1 MRIYL
6 VGYMGC
12 GKSTLGLNLAKSLG
26 LSFIDLDKYI
36 EERNCRTVPQLFEE
50 LGESG
55 FRNKERQALEEVSQF
70 SDVVIATGGGAPCF
84 FDNMELM
91 NATGITLFMDIDPAI
106 LAERLLKSKTDRPLI
121 RGKNREQLVHFITE
135 TLQKRV
141 PFYSKAQ
148 IRITRPDEA
157 VAIASRE
164 IAIIAGQQ
172 IKK

>member
-26 LSFIDLDKYI
+26 LTFIDLDKFI
-36 EERNCRTVPQLFEE
+36 EERNCKTVPQLFEE
-50 LGESG
+50 LGEPG
-55 FRNKERQALEEVSQF
+55 FRKKERQALEEVSQF
-70 SDVVIATGGGAPCF
+70 NDVVIATGGGAPCF

-121 RGKNREQLVHFITE
+121 RGKNQEQLVGFITE
-135 TLQKRV
+135 SLQKRY
-141 PFYSKAQ
+141 PFYSKA
-148 IRITRPDEA
+148 RFRVTNPDKMLQT
-157 VAIASRE
+157 AIRE
-164 IAIIAGQQ
+164 ISIISNQ
-172 IKK
+172 

>member
-26 LSFIDLDKYI
+26 LTFIDLDKFI
-36 EERNCRTVPQLFEE
+36 EERNCKTVPQLFEE
-50 LGESG
+50 LGEPG
-55 FRNKERQALEEVSQF
+55 FRKKERQALEEVSQF

-91 NATGITLFMDIDPAI
+91 NTTGITLFMDIDPAI

-121 RGKNREQLVHFITE
+121 KGKNREQLVGFLKE
-135 TLQKRV
+135 SLQKRT

-148 IRITRPDEA
+148 IRIANPDNMLQN
-157 VAIASRE
+157 AIRE
-164 IAIIAGQQ
+164 ISSISN
-172 IKK
+172 K

>member
-1 MRIYL
+1 
-6 VGYMGC
+6 MGC
-12 GKSTLGLNLAKSLG
+12 GKSTLGLNLAKSLH
-26 LSFIDLDKYI
+26 LSFIDLDKFI

-55 FRNKERQALEEVSQF
+55 FRHKERQALEEVSQF

-84 FDNMELM
+84 FNNMDLM
-91 NATGITLFMDIDPAI
+91 NDTGITLFIDIDPAI

-121 RGKNREQLVHFITE
+121 RGKNREQLEHFIKE

-141 PFYSKAQ
+141 PYYSKAH
-148 IRITRPDEA
+148 IRITQPDNALA
-157 VAIASRE
+157 VATSE
-164 IAIIAGQQ
+164 IDKISNHS

>member
-26 LSFIDLDKYI
+26 LTFIDLDKFI
-36 EERNCRTVPQLFEE
+36 EERNCKTVPQLFEE
-50 LGESG
+50 LGEPG
-55 FRNKERQALEEVSQF
+55 FRKKERQALEEVSQF

-91 NATGITLFMDIDPAI
+91 NTTGITLFMDIDPAI

-121 RGKNREQLVHFITE
+121 KGKNREQLVGFLKE
-135 TLQKRV
+135 SLQKRT

-148 IRITRPDEA
+148 IRITHPDNMLQN
-157 VAIASRE
+157 AIRE
-164 IAIIAGQQ
+164 ISSISN
-172 IKK
+172 K

>member
-26 LSFIDLDKYI
+26 LTFIDLDKFI
-36 EERNCRTVPQLFEE
+36 EERNCKTVPQLFEE
-50 LGESG
+50 LGEPG
-55 FRNKERQALEEVSQF
+55 FRKKERQALEEVSQF
-70 SDVVIATGGGAPCF
+70 NDVVIATGGGAPCF

-121 RGKNREQLVHFITE
+121 RGKNQEQLVGFITE
-135 TLQKRV
+135 SLQKRY
-141 PFYSKAQ
+141 PFYSKA
-148 IRITRPDEA
+148 RFRVTNPDKMLQT
-157 VAIASRE
+157 AIRE
-164 IAIIAGQQ
+164 ISILPNQ
-172 IKK
+172 

>member
-26 LSFIDLDKYI
+26 LTFIDLDKFI
-36 EERNCRTVPQLFEE
+36 EERNCKTVPQLFEE
-50 LGESG
+50 LGEPG
-55 FRNKERQALEEVSQF
+55 FRKKERQALEEVSQF

-91 NATGITLFMDIDPAI
+91 NTTGITLFMDIDPAI

-121 RGKNREQLVHFITE
+121 KGKNREQLVGFLKE
-135 TLQKRV
+135 SLQKRT

-148 IRITRPDEA
+148 IRITHPDNMLQN
-157 VAIASRE
+157 AIRKISS
-164 IAIIAGQQ
+164 ISN
-172 IKK
+172 K